1 MPKKDGTLTKR
12 ERRGVVKLLTK
23 GRELMNDKGRH
34 WLRRRLK
41 ERINWSVGSKETPEY
56 GYCAIGSLNAA
67 GGFKQT
73 YGSARFA
80 GGRTTVFNDPVLDE
94 AKFVLAEAIAGYRPG
109 GIEEAESIIVR
120 FNDSSTTTWGDV
132 SRKFRTA
139 ARRAEKAV
147 EG

>member
-34 WLRRRLK
+34 WIRNRLK
-41 ERINWSVGSKETPEY
+41 ERINWNVGSKETPEY

-67 GGFKQT
+67 GGFQQS

-80 GGRTTVFNDPVLDE
+80 GDRSRVISDPVLNE
-94 AKFVLAEAIAGYRPG
+94 AKFVLAETIAGYRPG
-109 GIEEAESIIVR
+109 TLEEAESIIIR
-120 FNDSSTTTWGDV
+120 FNDKGAKWGDV
-132 SRKFRTA
+132 SRKFRAA